1 MIDFKKTIENLKEVG
16 FNPLPNAV
24 HISVPDAKNVLM
36 RGITYFA
43 GEEARWLPEYQVIA
57 DWLTDNNGRG
67 LLCTGNCGR
76 GKTMIC
82 GKIIPLLLNHYCRKI
97 VTCFD
102 AQQMNAKI
110 DEIKRLH
117 IIYIDDV
124 GTENV
129 SVKFGEKRIAFA
141 EIVDEAEK
149 KGKML
154 IISTN
159 LSTDEIQAK
168 YDVRVLDRLRAITKL
183 VVFDGESMRK

>member
-1 MIDFKKTIENLKEVG
+1 MIDFKRTLEELKEVG
-16 FNPLPNAV
+16 FNPLPSTV
-24 HISVPDAKNVLM
+24 HISIPEAKDLLM
-36 RGITYFA
+36 RGINYFTGNKA
-43 GEEARWLPEYQVIA
+43 VWLPEYQDIA
-57 DWLTDNNGRG
+57 DWLTDNKGRG

-76 GKTMIC
+76 GKTLIC
-82 GKIIPLLLNHYCRKI
+82 SKIIPLLLNYYCRKI
-97 VTCFD
+97 VTCYD
-102 AQQMNAKI
+102 AQQMNAKL
-110 DEIKRLH
+110 DEIKKYH
-117 IIYIDDV
+117 IISLDDI
-124 GTENV
+124 GTENIT
-129 SVKFGEKRIAFA
+129 VKFGEKRVAFS